1 MKLHLILHKNQKDHY
16 NDKEDRRNKS
26 LLVLQKWRLFLSSLC
41 FHEIF
46 FFSSDAQKSKAGM
59 NATAQQGQKANVP
72 ERAPTAILGVTCE
85 AKKEE
90 YFYYIIS

>member
-1 MKLHLILHKNQKDHY
+1 MAKRIGEINHFWFFKNGGFFCLHFVFT
-16 NDKEDRRNKS
+16 R
-26 LLVLQKWRLFLSSLC
+26 F
-41 FHEIF
+41 FF
-46 FFSSDAQKSKAGM
+46 FFSSDAQKSKARM